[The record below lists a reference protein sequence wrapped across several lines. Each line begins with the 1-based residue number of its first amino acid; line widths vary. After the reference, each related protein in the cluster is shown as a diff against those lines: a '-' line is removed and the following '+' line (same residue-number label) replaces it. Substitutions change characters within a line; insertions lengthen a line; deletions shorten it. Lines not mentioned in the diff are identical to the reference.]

1 MSIQLFIIG
10 LILSFLLGMLLCY
23 RVLQGRQHSGERQ
36 RDIDRL
42 VEQFQALFQHIDQ
55 NKKQRPQS

>member
-1 MSIQLFIIG
+1 MPIQLFIIG

-23 RVLQGRQHSGERQ
+23 RVLQGRRHPEARP

-42 VEQFQALFQHIDQ
+42 VEQCQELFRQIDQ
-55 NKKQRPQS
+55 HKRQHPQA